1 MISLFQRVLVL
12 FVCLARG
19 EVDAEMTNRTT
30 ASGCPSFTEIPVASM
45 HPGQPERDWFYS
57 GRHYGG
63 LGHEIPAL
71 ACNDDGGPWD
81 DGYNVMYPDVQ
92 GTFGSIMVN
101 PGCTF
106 YFFQKPNYEGKH
118 VEYYGGH
125 KGLLVSKVPV
135 PSWAEHAC
143 PQFPSTELLC
153 VRSYLTSCEQTFP
166 NCAPKDGWQPI
177 TCLDNTGSDHEVPFT
192 FKQTI
197 GTTWSSEVSSS
208 MSVSE
213 RVEASISKN
222 FFGIFDAS
230 LGYSQET
237 GMNWGTV
244 STYEKSETHE
254 YEVGPIVVPGGSI
267 VCIEGAIGSCGDS
280 TVQTHIYRVISGET
294 GEVLSIG
301 RTLI

>member
-1 MISLFQRVLVL
+1 MGKKEDNIDQLRAQRMISLFQRVLVL

-118 VEYYGGH
+118 VEYR
-125 KGLLVSKVPV
+125 V
-135 PSWAEHAC
+135 C
-143 PQFPSTELLC
+143 
-153 VRSYLTSCEQTFP
+153 
-166 NCAPKDGWQPI
+166 
-177 TCLDNTGSDHEVPFT
+177 
-192 FKQTI
+192 
-197 GTTWSSEVSSS
+197 SSEEDEVSLN
-208 MSVSE
+208 V
-213 RVEASISKN
+213 
-222 FFGIFDAS
+222 GILVGVIVTNCLS
-230 LGYSQET
+230 LGA
-237 GMNWGTV
+237 
-244 STYEKSETHE
+244 
-254 YEVGPIVVPGGSI
+254 
-267 VCIEGAIGSCGDS
+267 AIW
-280 TVQTHIYRVISGET
+280 
-294 GEVLSIG
+294 L
-301 RTLI
+301 